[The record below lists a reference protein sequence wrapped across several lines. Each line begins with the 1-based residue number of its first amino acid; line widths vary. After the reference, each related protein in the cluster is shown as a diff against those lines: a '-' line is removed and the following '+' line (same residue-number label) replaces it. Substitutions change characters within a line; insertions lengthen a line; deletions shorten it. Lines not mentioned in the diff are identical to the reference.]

1 MNLLLGE
8 HLEVVDY
15 EPVYILEDCQVFR
28 LVGQQIADHI
38 YDAFRSTAVL
48 DSLDS
53 YDINAQGVGDVFGQ
67 WEIEN
72 RIVAVGQSLS
82 SAYAL

>member
-1 MNLLLGE
+1 
-8 HLEVVDY
+8 
-15 EPVYILEDCQVFR
+15 
-28 LVGQQIADHI
+28 
-38 YDAFRSTAVL
+38 VL

-53 YDINAQGVGDVFGQ
+53 NDINAQGVGDVFGQ

>member
-1 MNLLLGE
+1 
-8 HLEVVDY
+8 
-15 EPVYILEDCQVFR
+15 
-28 LVGQQIADHI
+28 
-38 YDAFRSTAVL
+38 VL

-53 YDINAQGVGDVFGQ
+53 NDINAQGVGGVFGQ